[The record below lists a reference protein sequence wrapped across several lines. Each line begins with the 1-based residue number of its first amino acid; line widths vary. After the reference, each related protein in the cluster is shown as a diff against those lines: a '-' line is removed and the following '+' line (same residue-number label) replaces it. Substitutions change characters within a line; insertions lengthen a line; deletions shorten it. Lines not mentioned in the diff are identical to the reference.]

1 MSQLKKVL
9 ITLPDYLID
18 ELDDLAK
25 YEKKDR
31 SDIVREVMKTYLN
44 EHRKEKIKSELIM
57 GYQQMANVNLAL
69 AQDCLDAD
77 EENLRHYEEKI
88 AECE

>member
-9 ITLPDYLID
+9 ITLPEQLVDEID
-18 ELDDLAK
+18 RLAEAENK
-25 YEKKDR
+25 ER
-31 SDIVREVMKTYLN
+31 SDIVRDVMKSYFS
-44 EHRKEKIKSELIM
+44 EKHKHEIASELAQ
-57 GYQQMANVNLAL
+57 GYLEMSEINLGL
-69 AQDCLDAD
+69 ARECFDAD